1 MSATL
6 TGATLGCAVALGLLM
21 VLTRSAVRPSR
32 PSAGRLHTFV
42 RSAQIDRLGPAGFI
56 GACALTGFVAAALGL
71 VITGVP
77 VVGLLTG
84 VVGCAA
90 PVLLVRRRIRR
101 RSRALRAAWPEAVDM
116 LVSAVRAGM
125 SLPEAV
131 SDLGVRGPAVLRPGF
146 ADFAADYRAHG
157 SFMDS
162 LTRVQ
167 ERLADPVADRVII
180 ALRMAREVGGTDLG
194 RVLSALSEFLRED
207 ARTRGEIEA
216 RYSWTINAARI
227 AVAAPWVTLVLLST
241 RPETVAAYSSV
252 TGAIILCTCAAL
264 SVLAYRVM
272 MVFAALPSEHRIAR

>member
-1 MSATL
+1 MSGML
-6 TGATLGCAVALGLLM
+6 IGALLGCAIALGVLM
-21 VLTRSAVRPSR
+21 MVTRSAARPARSQ
-32 PSAGRLHTFV
+32 PGRLRSFV

-56 GACALTGFVAAALGL
+56 GACGLAGLVAGVLGL
-71 VITGVP
+71 VVTGVL

-84 VVGCAA
+84 TLGCAA

-101 RSRALRAAWPEAVDM
+101 RTRALRAAWPEAVDM

-131 SDLGVRGPAVLRPGF
+131 GDLGVRGPAVLRPGF

-157 SFMDS
+157 SFADA

-167 ERLADPVADRVII
+167 VRLADPVADRVII

-194 RVLSALSEFLRED
+194 RILTALSEFLRED

-227 AVAAPWVTLVLLST
+227 AVAAPWATLVLLST
-241 RPETVAAYSSV
+241 RPETVTAYSSV
-252 TGAIILCTCAAL
+252 TGALVLCACAVL

-272 MVFAALPSEHRIAR
+272 MLFAALPTEQRIAR

>member
-1 MSATL
+1 VNPGL
-6 TGATLGCAVALGLLM
+6 VGALLGCVCAVGLLLM
-21 VLTRSAVRPSR
+21 VTRSAARKTAARSSR
-32 PSAGRLHTFV
+32 V
-42 RSAQIDRLGPAGFI
+42 RSFMAAADIDRLGPAGFV
-56 GACALTGFVAAALGL
+56 GACGLAGVISAVVGL
-71 VITGVP
+71 VVTGVP

-84 VVGCAA
+84 IIGCAV
-90 PVLLVRRRIRR
+90 PVLLIRRRIRR
-101 RSRALRAAWPEAVDM
+101 RARALRGAWPEAVDM

-131 SDLGVRGPAVLRPGF
+131 SDLAVRGPAVLRPGF

-157 SFMDS
+157 SFADA
-162 LTRVQ
+162 LARVQ

-194 RVLSALSEFLRED
+194 RILTGLSEFLRED

-227 AVAAPWVTLVLLST
+227 AVAAPWITLILLCT

-252 TGAIILCTCAAL
+252 TGAIVLCTCAGL

-272 MVFAALPSEHRIAR
+272 MLFAALPSEHRIAR